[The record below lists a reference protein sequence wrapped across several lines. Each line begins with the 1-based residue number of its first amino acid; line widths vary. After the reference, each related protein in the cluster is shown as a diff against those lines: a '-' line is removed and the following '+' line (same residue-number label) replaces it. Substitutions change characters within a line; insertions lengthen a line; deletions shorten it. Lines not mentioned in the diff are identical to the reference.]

1 MLKVEVLLDY
11 NSLQLIIMSNSYT
24 KVVTNRAKIYYFKF
38 ATELLFKG
46 VNGGSTANDLDIIY
60 INWYDATIRR
70 GKRWVLSYK
79 NAIVGLELLEA
90 KAYKEVINDFILYIR
105 WLLKAI

>member
-1 MLKVEVLLDY
+1 MVV
-11 NSLQLIIMSNSYT
+11 SNNYT
-24 KVVTNRAKIYYFKF
+24 KVVTDRVKICYLKF

-46 VNGGSTANDLDIIY
+46 VNGGSTANNLNIIY
-60 INWYDATIRR
+60 INWYNKAIYR
-70 GKRWVLSYK
+70 GKRWVLSCK
-79 NAIVGLELLEA
+79 NAIVGLELLKV